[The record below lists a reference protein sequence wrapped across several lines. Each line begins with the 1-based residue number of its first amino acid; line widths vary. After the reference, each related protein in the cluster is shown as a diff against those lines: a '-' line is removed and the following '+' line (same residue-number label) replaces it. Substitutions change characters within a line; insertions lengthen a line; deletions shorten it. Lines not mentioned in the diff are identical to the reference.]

1 MSTAAGWRLPLI
13 NREMMM
19 SRTCA
24 PRYSTALGL
33 APAALLLTA
42 LGVAGQGMAAEAGAE
57 AAAVEAEDK
66 APGKLDVRVR
76 KALEAEQLEFEVD
89 PKGDA
94 KIILRFTDDG
104 DRTQLVIVQ
113 SATFS
118 YRQTE
123 FREVFSA
130 GLKADDEKGLDLAL
144 ARRLMEE
151 SSRSKLAF
159 WGIEDGVVW
168 AIARIPAD
176 ASPGSLREAVDFV
189 AVRADDLEKER
200 LGTDEF

>member
-1 MSTAAGWRLPLI
+1 MNHIAAPRCVTSLGLTMAILLAAG
-13 NREMMM
+13 
-19 SRTCA
+19 
-24 PRYSTALGL
+24 L
-33 APAALLLTA
+33 A
-42 LGVAGQGMAAEAGAE
+42 GSGMAAAAGAE
-57 AAAVEAEDK
+57 AAVEAED
-66 APGKLDVRVR
+66 APSGELDVRVR
-76 KALEAEQLEFEVD
+76 KALEDEKLEFEVD

-94 KIILRFTDDG
+94 KVILRFTDDA

-118 YRQTE
+118 YRQSE
-123 FREVFSA
+123 FREIFSA
-130 GLKADDEKGLDLAL
+130 AFRADGENGLDLPL
-144 ARRLMEE
+144 ARRLLEE

-168 AIARIPAD
+168 AIGRIPAD
-176 ASPGSLREAVDFV
+176 AAPGTLREAIDFV

>member
-1 MSTAAGWRLPLI
+1 MKPLI
-13 NREMMM
+13 VVVLMMA
-19 SRTCA
+19 CA
-24 PRYSTALGL
+24 
-33 APAALLLTA
+33 APAAVA
-42 LGVAGQGMAAEAGAE
+42 LAAGAE
-57 AAAVEAEDK
+57 AAGAEAKVETE
-66 APGKLDVRVR
+66 GKLDPRVR
-76 KALEAEQLEFEVD
+76 RALEAENLEFEVD

-94 KIILRFTDDG
+94 KVILRFTDDG

-130 GLKADDEKGLDLAL
+130 ALKADEPKGLDLPL

-159 WGIEDGVVW
+159 WGVEDAVVW

-176 ASPGSLREAVDFV
+176 ASPGSLKEAIDFV

-200 LGTDEF
+200 LGTDDF

>member
-13 NREMMM
+13 NREMTM

-42 LGVAGQGMAAEAGAE
+42 LGLAGQGMAAEAGAE

-76 KALEAEQLEFEVD
+76 KALEAEELEFEVD